1 MWALFSASDR
11 AAYSATCCAI
21 EALSFALYDDTF
33 FPWVLVLLLVTA
45 GSFSALCCAIEASSF
60 ATYGDTFFPWVLVL
74 LLVAAGSFSLL
85 DFASQV
91 RKVARES
98 LRLFVL
104 AQSLA
109 A

>member
-1 MWALFSASDR
+1 MWAFFSASDR
-11 AAYSATCCAI
+11 AAYSAICCATS
-21 EALSFALYDDTF
+21 ASSFALYGDTF
-33 FPWVLVLLLVTA
+33 FLWVLVLLLVTA
-45 GSFSALCCAIEASSF
+45 GSFS
-60 ATYGDTFFPWVLVL
+60 
-74 LLVAAGSFSLL
+74 LL
-85 DFASQV
+85 DFVSQV

>member
-1 MWALFSASDR
+1 MSWNYPMWALFSASNC
-11 AAYSATCCAI
+11 AARSATDRTI
-21 EALSFALYDDTF
+21 EALNFARRGDTF
-33 FPWVLVLLLVTA
+33 FLWVLVLLLVTA
-45 GSFSALCCAIEASSF
+45 GSFSL
-60 ATYGDTFFPWVLVL
+60 P
-74 LLVAAGSFSLL
+74 

-91 RKVARES
+91 RNVARES